1 MTVNINDTAI
11 ELSDD
16 STVREALAARNIDPT
31 GIAVALNGTIVT
43 KSDYD
48 CTALHDGDSLIIIKA
63 FYGG

>member
-16 STVREALAARNIDPT
+16 STVRQALAARNIDPT

-48 CTALHDGDSLIIIKA
+48 CIALHDGDSLIIIKA